1 MSNYRINTVNT
12 LSTYFAPKGAGLTA
26 AATNIRQAG
35 TDLNALLMGRDN
47 RAGNAV
53 TAISSTGYRV
63 GGVDII
69 NRFNRINPIYDVT
82 IGGTSSY
89 TGTARTA
96 TIASRS
102 PSDAGIAP
110 TISALSAINAGTYGP
125 SAFTI
130 TLPSGYSAGTYSGTF
145 TITPATLALSSAE
158 TPVYSSGSLEW
169 TYVIY
174 LSGVI
179 SGSVVCTCQDPGG
192 GYSPYF
198 SVSGTSQNN
207 FSNGQIVIRVF
218 DSSGVT
224 PPTVIVWANSYYG
237 GPVGDA
243 NYNTPSYTW

>member
-1 MSNYRINTVNT
+1 MSNYRVNNINT
-12 LSTYFAPKGAGLTA
+12 LSTYFASKAGGLTA
-26 AATNIRQAG
+26 GVTNLRQG
-35 TDLNALLMGRDN
+35 GVDLNAIFMGRDN

-69 NRFNRINPIYDVT
+69 SRFNRINPIYDVT

-102 PSDAGIAP
+102 PSNAGIAP
-110 TISALSAINAGTYGP
+110 TISALSAINVGTYGP

-130 TLPSGYSAGTYSGTF
+130 TLPSGYSAGTYNGTF

-158 TPVYSSGSLEW
+158 TPQYSGGSLDW

-179 SGSVVCTCQDPGG
+179 SGSVVCTCQDPTG

-198 SVSGTSQNN
+198 AVSGSSQND
-207 FSNGQIVIRVF
+207 FSNGQIVIKVF
-218 DSSGVT
+218 DSSGIT
-224 PPTVIVWANSYYG
+224 PPPVTVWANSYYG
-237 GPVGDA
+237 GSANNP
-243 NYNTPSYTW
+243 NYNVPSYTW